1 MPNFNAIDRNMS
13 IISDVLKTGDEKAIN
28 HELDKLLNTIR
39 INYESKKDFVENFPD
54 QNDMTGKIKLIVNRR
69 K

>member
-28 HELDKLLNTIR
+28 HELDKLLNTIK
-39 INYESKKDFVENFPD
+39 ITYESKRDFVENFPD